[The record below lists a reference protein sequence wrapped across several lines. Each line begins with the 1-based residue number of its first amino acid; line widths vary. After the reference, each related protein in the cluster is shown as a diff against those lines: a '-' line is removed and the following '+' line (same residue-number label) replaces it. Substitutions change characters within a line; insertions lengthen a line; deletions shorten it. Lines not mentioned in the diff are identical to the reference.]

1 MAAKGGSRR
10 DLRLDVA
17 RGLALFFIFI
27 DHIPGN
33 KFSAVTMQALG
44 FFDAAEAFIFL
55 SGYTAALV
63 YGRSLQRD
71 GVLIMSARVYRRV
84 WTLYVAHLFLFL
96 VLSAIVS
103 YVIES
108 FGSPVYAEESR
119 IGDFLSE
126 PHIALVRALTLEFQ
140 PTFLDILPLYIVLL
154 AVFPLILVLLD
165 RSPWAALIPS
175 LMLYGVV
182 HAFDIRF
189 HGYPEGNPSFFNPL
203 AWQLLFVI
211 GAAAGLSRV
220 KGRSLV
226 DDAKWLIGPAI
237 AIAAIA
243 FLIDLSWTAHR
254 FVERIPAVLGSQ
266 IWPINKTDLSPYRL
280 VNFLAVAFVAA
291 WLIRPD
297 TPWLASPWMRPVAL
311 AGKYSLHVF
320 CFGIIL
326 SLVGHFVLV
335 EISGSFLM
343 QAAVTV
349 VGVAAMIGL
358 ASLLAWYARVVE
370 AKEAGAG

>member
-1 MAAKGGSRR
+1 MTAKGGVRR

-17 RGLALFFIFI
+17 RGLALFFIFV
-27 DHIPGN
+27 DHIPEN
-33 KFSAVTMQALG
+33 RFSAFTMQALG

-71 GVLIMSARVYRRV
+71 GVVVMSARVYRRV
-84 WTLYVAHLFLFL
+84 WTLYVAHLFLFV

-119 IGDFLSE
+119 VGDFLSE

-154 AVFPLILVLLD
+154 AVFPLILILLD
-165 RSPWAALIPS
+165 RSPWLALIPS
-175 LMLYGVV
+175 IALYGAV
-182 HAFDIRF
+182 HAFGIRF
-189 HGYPEGNPSFFNPL
+189 HGYPEGNPWFFNPL

-211 GAAAGLSRV
+211 GAAAGLTRV
-220 KGRSLV
+220 EGRSLV
-226 DDAKWLIGPAI
+226 LGARWLIGPAL
-237 AIAAIA
+237 ALVAVA
-243 FLIDLSWTAHR
+243 FLIDLSWTLHR
-254 FVERIPAVLGSQ
+254 FFDRVPAVLATE

-291 WLIRPD
+291 WLVRPE
-297 TPWLASPWMRPVAL
+297 TPWLASAWMRPIAL
-311 AGKYSLHVF
+311 VGKYSLHVF

-335 EISGSFLM
+335 EISRSIIM

-358 ASLLAWYARVVE
+358 ASLQAWYSRVVE
-370 AKEAGAG
+370 AKGAAG

>member
-1 MAAKGGSRR
+1 MTVKGGPRR

-27 DHIPGN
+27 DHIPEN

-63 YGRSLQRD
+63 YGRSLKRD
-71 GVLIMSARVYRRV
+71 GVLVMSARVYRRV
-84 WTLYVAHLFLFL
+84 WTLYVAHLFLFV

-119 IGDFLSE
+119 VGDFLSE

-154 AVFPLILVLLD
+154 AVFPLILIVLD
-165 RSPWAALIPS
+165 RNPWAALIPS
-175 LMLYGVV
+175 LALYGLV

-189 HGYPEGNPSFFNPL
+189 HGYPEGNPWFFNPL

-226 DDAKWLIGPAI
+226 EDAKWLVGPAI
-237 AIAAIA
+237 ALAVVA
-243 FLIDLSWTAHR
+243 LTIDLSWTAHR
-254 FVERIPAVLGSQ
+254 FVDRIPALLAEQ

-291 WLIRPD
+291 WLVRPD
-297 TPWLASPWMRPVAL
+297 APWLASPWMRPVAL
-311 AGKYSLHVF
+311 AGKFSLHVF

-335 EISGSFLM
+335 EISRSFFV

-349 VGVAAMIGL
+349 AGVAAMIGL
-358 ASLLAWYARVVE
+358 ASLLAWYARAVE
-370 AKEAGAG
+370 PKEAGAG

>member
-1 MAAKGGSRR
+1 MAGGRKPGR

-27 DHIPGN
+27 DHIPEN
-33 KFSAVTMQALG
+33 RFSAVTMQALG

-63 YGRSLQRD
+63 YGRSLRRD
-71 GVLIMSARVYRRV
+71 GILVMSARVYRRV
-84 WTLYVAHLFLFL
+84 WTLYVAHLFLFV

-119 IGDFLSE
+119 VGDFLSE

-165 RSPWAALIPS
+165 RSPWAALVPS
-175 LMLYGVV
+175 LALYGLVY
-182 HAFDIRF
+182 AFDIRF
-189 HGYPEGNPSFFNPL
+189 HGYPEGNPWFFNPL

-211 GAAAGLSRV
+211 GAAAGLGRV

-226 DDAKWLIGPAI
+226 EDARWLIGPAI
-237 AIAAIA
+237 ALAVVA
-243 FLIDLSWTAHR
+243 FAIDLSWTGHR
-254 FVERIPAVLGSQ
+254 FVDRIPALLAEQ

-291 WLIRPD
+291 WLVRPD
-297 TPWLASPWMRPVAL
+297 APWLASPWLRPVAL
-311 AGKYSLHVF
+311 AGKFSLHVF

-335 EISGSFLM
+335 EISRSLLV

-349 VGVAAMIGL
+349 IGIAAMIGL
-358 ASLLAWYARVVE
+358 ASLLAWYARVE